1 MTARPAFALSLLL
14 FLPLLAAAPPAAV
27 EQQEEEAFRIS
38 VDVNL
43 VVLHVS
49 VHDRRGSDVLN
60 LRQQDFTL
68 FEDGVP
74 QTIRMFRREDA
85 PVTAGLIVD
94 HSGSMGPKLGQVI
107 AAAGTFAGASNPR
120 DQIFVV
126 NFNEK
131 IRFGLWGATKF
142 TDDPVILGNAIA
154 GVPAAGKT
162 ALYDAIAAGLDRL
175 DTGHWDKKVL
185 VVISDGGDNASV
197 HQLQGVIGMAERS
210 SAAIYAIGMFDNDD
224 KDANPRVLK
233 RLAEETGGEAFF
245 PKEPNEVVEICAHI
259 ANDIRNQYMIGY
271 VSTNVFP
278 DGTRRSIRLLAKAPD
293 SGTKLHVRTRSSYIA
308 QGAGK

>member
-1 MTARPAFALSLLL
+1 MTFRPAIALL
-14 FLPLLAAAPPAAV
+14 LPLLAAAPPAAV

-49 VHDRRGSDVLN
+49 VHDRHEGDVVN
-60 LRQQDFTL
+60 LRQQDFTVL
-68 FEDGVP
+68 EDGVP

-94 HSGSMGPKLGQVI
+94 HSGSMSAKLGEVI
-107 AAAGTFAGASNPR
+107 AAAGIFAGASNPK

-131 IRFGLWGATKF
+131 VRFGLWGATKF
-142 TDDPVILGNAIA
+142 TDDPIILANAIA
-154 GVPAAGKT
+154 GVPAVGKT
-162 ALYDAIAAGLDRL
+162 ALYDAIAAGLDQL

-185 VVISDGGDNASV
+185 LVISDGGDNASV

-210 SAAIYAIGMFDNDD
+210 SAVVYAIGMFDNDD
-224 KDANPRVLK
+224 KDANPRVLR

-245 PKEPNEVVEICAHI
+245 PKETNDVVEICAHI
-259 ANDIRNQYMIGY
+259 ANDIRNQYTIGY
-271 VSTNVFP
+271 VSSNVLP
-278 DGTRRSIRLLAKAPD
+278 DGTRRSVKLLAKAPD
-293 SGTKLHVRTRSSYIA
+293 SGARLHVRTRSSYIA